1 MGFYKGSGEQL
12 HRPYEFLANVY
23 NKETKAISLEERF
36 RTTNIKYAFNRI
48 ANKLHSKFFRHH
60 KEIAWLI
67 YMQDRGV
74 MACSEDKKMDSPI
87 CRTLLGEAMWRG
99 HFRFDFIPDGAS
111 YIADVFDNARDPRN
125 GYYYALTAD
134 IKKLDEP
141 KVTNLSAEE
150 SAAKKKFNELCP
162 VDFKQRAPE
171 RTVCVLATTFDL
183 GFFRGDRTTLE
194 GAEYRHDVYQ
204 LIAKQVIDKVKGFG
218 EFKTDDKALNIK
230 TRVEWAAM
238 LKEKLEGMLKKFKFD
253 AKERAH
259 SQRRFLLL
267 STHKT
272 KLWAMRLHEHRT
284 TNLGWAFDDLAKR
297 AMQRYYN
304 DHQSHSTGWAEDGK

>member
-1 MGFYKGSGEQL
+1 
-12 HRPYEFLANVY
+12 
-23 NKETKAISLEERF
+23 
-36 RTTNIKYAFNRI
+36 
-48 ANKLHSKFFRHH
+48 
-60 KEIAWLI
+60 
-67 YMQDRGV
+67 MQDRGV

-87 CRTLLGEAMWRG
+87 CRTLLGEAMWRR

-204 LIAKQVIDKVKGFG
+204 LIAKQVIQGQG
-218 EFKTDDKALNIK
+218 LR
-230 TRVEWAAM
+230 RVQN
-238 LKEKLEGMLKKFKFD
+238 G
-253 AKERAH
+253 
-259 SQRRFLLL
+259 
-267 STHKT
+267 
-272 KLWAMRLHEHRT
+272 
-284 TNLGWAFDDLAKR
+284 
-297 AMQRYYN
+297 
-304 DHQSHSTGWAEDGK
+304 